1 MTLNTQTKLERA
13 IYYLKIITVC
23 SYISAC
29 ATSDYHSGH
38 RVGAICADGWRS
50 SATGRGACS
59 HHGGV
64 SKWLYS
70 DGDGPVAFLSMPL
83 YITGNTSLCILV
95 ILYIV
100 LYKKKKKNL

>member
-1 MTLNTQTKLERA
+1 MTLFAQANLEKA

-23 SYISAC
+23 LYFSAYV
-29 ATSDYHSGH
+29 TSEIHTGH

-70 DGDGPVAFLSMPL
+70 DGDGPVSFLSMPL
-83 YITGNTSLCILV
+83 YITGHTSLCSLAVVYFI
-95 ILYIV
+95 
-100 LYKKKKKNL
+100 LYKKRKKN